1 MADMQ
6 DHNHARTQSILQPP
20 PSPLT
25 IGSNHISEGE
35 RILNIICPAR
45 YFTSSTCTI
54 TDEHG
59 ELLFKLEIPA
69 AFKSYSVRR
78 TLKDTSDR
86 TLLVLRHPNSKIH
99 TLAVETETG
108 TQLCLIKDH
117 GQHVRDQTAQIH
129 FGECYAT
136 IDIRDVNAI
145 GTKTLYQFQGQPVA
159 ELEMVVD
166 HELGLLTSKSD
177 SVRTAWRLRIAPGVD
192 MALFVA
198 LAFARIEISQSWRR

>member
-1 MADMQ
+1 MAEIQ
-6 DHNHARTQSILQPP
+6 DHNHSLSQPTLQSP
-20 PSPLT
+20 PSHIT

-35 RILNIICPAR
+35 RTLNIVCPAR

-54 TDEHG
+54 TNEYG
-59 ELLFKLEIPA
+59 ELLFNLEVPA
-69 AFKSYSVRR
+69 ALKSYSVRR
-78 TLKDTSDR
+78 TLKDTSNK

-108 TQLCLIKDH
+108 MQLCLIKDH
-117 GQHVRDQTAQIH
+117 GERIRDQTAQVH
-129 FGECYAT
+129 LGECYET
-136 IDIRDVNAI
+136 IDIRDVNAV
-145 GTKTLYQFQGQPVA
+145 GTKTAYEVQGRLVA

-166 HELGLLTSKSD
+166 NERELLRSKGD
-177 SVRTAWRLRIAPGVD
+177 SIRTAWKLRMGPGVD